1 MNTTFILV
9 SWGNKFEITNA
20 CHWCEYPKLLR
31 ETCNLRA
38 TNPSNTVLKVLQS
51 EHCHLGLDTLG
62 KRLCLPRTQHSAEV
76 PPDTPWQLK
85 LWTFISEWKAPMEE
99 KKSSNSLGTWH
110 MPNPWPLH
118 SLKHKSTEGWEMNH
132 WALRRVSGLIQ
143 WPYQTERDRKATPH
157 SFSLLK
163 RFTGCDDIK
172 FYVTPGR
179 NSIKG
184 HSWCPTSLKEEVWT
198 FDLRKQK
205 SKIYPPISS
214 WRLQGQVLGGLQI

>member
-76 PPDTPWQLK
+76 PPDTPYRSLSQ
-85 LWTFISEWKAPMEE
+85 
-99 KKSSNSLGTWH
+99 LGTAGPFYGWRNQSF
-110 MPNPWPLH
+110 PGFFVNVQTAVKGKTPFCSAWVFIALYTTESCYRLNLQSSQDLSLQSSATNGRVDFGFLLPEIKSPDLFLQRCWAPWVAFNAV
-118 SLKHKSTEGWEMNH
+118 STWG
-132 WALRRVSGLIQ
+132 
-143 WPYQTERDRKATPH
+143 
-157 SFSLLK
+157 
-163 RFTGCDDIK
+163 DIK
-172 FYVTPGR
+172 FNVVTPCE
-179 NSIKG
+179 S
-184 HSWCPTSLKEEVWT
+184 
-198 FDLRKQK
+198 F
-205 SKIYPPISS
+205 
-214 WRLQGQVLGGLQI
+214 